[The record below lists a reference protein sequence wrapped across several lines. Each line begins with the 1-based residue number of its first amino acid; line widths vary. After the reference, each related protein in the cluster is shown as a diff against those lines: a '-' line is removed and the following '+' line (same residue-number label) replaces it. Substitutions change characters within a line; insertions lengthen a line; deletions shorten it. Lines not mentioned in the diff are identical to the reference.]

1 MRGALSEGKLEFVKN
16 NVPGRDD
23 FARKEIEAPISLV
36 LERET
41 EKDAWGG
48 SGGEFVWC
56 SGGGARVTQASE
68 DAKTIIGWRRTEE
81 KLVWG
86 EVPARTTRSNVN

>member
-1 MRGALSEGKLEFVKN
+1 MRATLSKGKREFVKDD
-16 NVPGRDD
+16 VPGHDD

-36 LERET
+36 FERET

-56 SGGGARVTQASE
+56 SGIEVGVAQTPKGA
-68 DAKTIIGWRRTEE
+68 
-81 KLVWG
+81 
-86 EVPARTTRSNVN
+86 